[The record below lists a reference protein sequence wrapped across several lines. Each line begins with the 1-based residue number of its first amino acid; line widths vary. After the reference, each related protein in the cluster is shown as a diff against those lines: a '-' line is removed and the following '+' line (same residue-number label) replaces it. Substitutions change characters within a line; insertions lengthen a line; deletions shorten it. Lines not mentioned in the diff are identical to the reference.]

1 MNWKKKIL
9 WTFAVFA
16 ALAAGLAI
24 VAVLVV
30 KQSPSVRRVI
40 LTKMQRYASQSTGAD
55 VEIRDFKLAL
65 SPLGLQLEGI
75 VARGRGPESAPPLLR
90 IEHVAAEIKL
100 DSLFKREWHL
110 QSLVVHHPVV
120 HVLANSGGESNLPH
134 PQANGGA
141 GLATIFDLA
150 IEKCLVDGPE
160 IYFNDAKS
168 RLESEMYNLPLK
180 ADVD

>member
-40 LTKMQRYASQSTGAD
+40 LTKMQRYASQSTGGQ

-75 VARGRGPESAPPLLR
+75 VARGLRPEFVPRLQRAR
-90 IEHVAAEIKL
+90 TWAAGT
-100 DSLFKREWHL
+100 
-110 QSLVVHHPVV
+110 Q
-120 HVLANSGGESNLPH
+120 
-134 PQANGGA
+134 
-141 GLATIFDLA
+141 
-150 IEKCLVDGPE
+150 
-160 IYFNDAKS
+160 
-168 RLESEMYNLPLK
+168 
-180 ADVD
+180 